1 MAIQNEIATK
11 ATLNSWVRRLFNKR
25 FQYLLDLFV
34 LALAFAFAYSL
45 RFDFAIPKD
54 EINPGLAQLPLVV
67 LVQFAALN
75 LLGIY
80 TFIWRYVG
88 MSELKPF
95 LAAAF
100 WSSLP
105 ILILRLILPEEM
117 HHWRVPV
124 SVIVMDA
131 ILGFGGVLGLRVL
144 RRISYEGNV
153 NWLRHKRI
161 DINNGNRKRVLLIGA
176 GRAGMLAAREIMLA
190 AREIN
195 GRDRT
200 DLKVE
205 GYVDD
210 DPNKKGSVI
219 QGVRVL
225 GTTQD
230 LQRLVRELRIDH
242 VVISIAQASRQE
254 FRRILDVCEQIPVK
268 VRVIPS
274 LYEILQ
280 GNVKVSRIRDVQ
292 IEDLLGREQVRLDTD
307 DLGQLL
313 GGKVVMVT
321 GAGGSIGSELARQ
334 VARFRPSSLLLAER
348 AEFALFEINRELS
361 KSHPELSIIPL
372 VADTGDEA
380 RLRSIFARYHPQV
393 LIHAAAHKHV
403 SMMEINSS
411 EAIKNNVLATHLLG
425 ELSGEFGLEVFVLIS
440 TDKAVHPKSVMGASK
455 RIAELVVQDL
465 NSRYATRYV
474 AVRFGNVI
482 GSAGSVIPIFRDQ
495 IRKGGPVT
503 VTHPDMVR
511 YFMTIP
517 EAAQLVLQAGSFG
530 EGGEIFILD
539 MGEPV
544 RILDLAKETIT
555 LSGLKPFEDI
565 DIVFTGMRAGEKL
578 FEELQ
583 ITEEQM
589 AKTHHPKIFI
599 GKIAAYPERKVHH
612 GLQRLADLSRDGQ
625 ERDLRKFL
633 NEFLPEAQI
642 DVDKETTS
650 SSSEPERHRV
660 AVA

>member
-1 MAIQNEIATK
+1 MATKNEIATK

-45 RFDFAIPKD
+45 RFDFAIPND

-100 WSSLP
+100 WSTLP
-105 ILILRLILPEEM
+105 ILILRLILLEEM
-117 HHWRVPV
+117 HSWRVPV

-307 DLGQLL
+307 D
-313 GGKVVMVT
+313 
-321 GAGGSIGSELARQ
+321 
-334 VARFRPSSLLLAER
+334 
-348 AEFALFEINRELS
+348 
-361 KSHPELSIIPL
+361 
-372 VADTGDEA
+372 
-380 RLRSIFARYHPQV
+380 
-393 LIHAAAHKHV
+393 
-403 SMMEINSS
+403 
-411 EAIKNNVLATHLLG
+411 
-425 ELSGEFGLEVFVLIS
+425 
-440 TDKAVHPKSVMGASK
+440 
-455 RIAELVVQDL
+455 
-465 NSRYATRYV
+465 
-474 AVRFGNVI
+474 
-482 GSAGSVIPIFRDQ
+482 
-495 IRKGGPVT
+495 
-503 VTHPDMVR
+503 
-511 YFMTIP
+511 
-517 EAAQLVLQAGSFG
+517 
-530 EGGEIFILD
+530 
-539 MGEPV
+539 
-544 RILDLAKETIT
+544 
-555 LSGLKPFEDI
+555 
-565 DIVFTGMRAGEKL
+565 
-578 FEELQ
+578 
-583 ITEEQM
+583 
-589 AKTHHPKIFI
+589 
-599 GKIAAYPERKVHH
+599 
-612 GLQRLADLSRDGQ
+612 
-625 ERDLRKFL
+625 
-633 NEFLPEAQI
+633 
-642 DVDKETTS
+642 
-650 SSSEPERHRV
+650 
-660 AVA
+660 